1 MATLKGIWTLGK
13 KIQYE
18 NVGEQLINGILLVSI
33 DGIAIDRIYVG
44 PFTDD
49 MHETSYTFEATYEG
63 KDIFYIVFDSLDVI
77 KTNRHYTWNFGD
89 TEQTV
94 SDEFYEW
101 WTKWFI
107 EYKPEQILG
116 SWKISDEIEV
126 GIVFST
132 AMTFEDSKGNRYD
145 QIRKTTDDMGD
156 TLLEAHNPDNDSWT
170 AMFTIPW

>member
-18 NVGEQLINGILLVSI
+18 NVGEQLINGIFLGTT
-33 DGIAIDRIYVG
+33 DGAIFNRIYVG

-49 MHETSYTFEATYEG
+49 MHETSYTFEVTCEG
-63 KDIFYIVFDSLDVI
+63 KDVFYILFDSLDVI
-77 KTNRHYTWNFGD
+77 ETNRHYTLNFGD
-89 TEQTV
+89 TEQIV

-107 EYKPEQILG
+107 EYTPEKILG

-132 AMTFEDSKGNRYD
+132 SMTFEDSKGNRYD

-156 TLLEAHNPDNDSWT
+156 TLLEAHNPMDDSWT